1 MEKIENLP
9 SEIQWKIIKFMRH
22 PCVDMISEAQS
33 QYKAYLT
40 KLEYHL
46 DGWRPCPPTEYLK
59 EYEEMTLL
67 KYLKKEQERR
77 HWCNKPRREPENDDD
92 DESDDD
98 SDY

>member
-9 SEIQWKIIKFMRH
+9 SEIQWNIIKFMKH

-33 QYKAYLT
+33 QYKAYLR
-40 KLEYHL
+40 LMEYHL
-46 DGWRPCPPTEYLK
+46 DGKYLRDFA
-59 EYEEMTLL
+59 ELTFL
-67 KYLKKEQERR
+67 KYLKNEQKSRQ
-77 HWCNKPRREPENDDD
+77 RREPENDDD